1 MASALISLFCTRTY
15 GALLIPRTR
24 VSCVFGSI
32 FYPTPIV
39 SIIIAMAEGPDPRE
53 KSLEKLEKEITCTMC
68 QGHYEKAKLLP
79 CNHYYCGACIE
90 KIAKRARGKPF
101 DCPECRKET
110 SLPPGGVAELQGA
123 FFVERMK
130 DVYGTMAKAE
140 GKMEAVCEQC
150 RGAKATAFCRQ
161 CAEFIC
167 ADCERCHK
175 KMKVFN
181 SHVVASLVDLKK
193 GGVKNIPL
201 KEAPEVKCP
210 EHNQVIGL
218 FCFDCDCLI
227 CRDCTIID
235 HSGHKFEF
243 LNKCAPES
251 RKTLRDSLAPLQ
263 KVQADITSAEK
274 TLATEHAN
282 VVAQKEEVCKS
293 IQQSFD
299 TLKALLDQRKRELVK
314 KATTLAQKKKDV
326 LSDQKKVF
334 QVAQKE
340 IHLLVEL
347 IERNIEST
355 SDQDLMSIRKQLQNK
370 IEEEEKHHRQLS
382 LKPTATADI
391 SCNLPSTDVI
401 PKHLGR
407 VYDRLSLHVLVEN
420 INDVIKCELGSPVQV
435 SLLAPTASLTDI
447 SANLCVVNPSSL
459 IKCGVVQKSVG
470 MYTITITPQVRGR
483 HDLIVKVK
491 NEEIDGSPFR
501 MFVKIPPSQLGQ
513 DVHMIGGFSWPWGI
527 AINNKQQLMV
537 AVARLG
543 GKKITIME
551 RDGKKVQ
558 TIECGEFQNLHGVA
572 SGTDGAIYVTD
583 IGAQCLFKFNS
594 SGKLLKTVRN
604 ELKKPY
610 SVRIIQNQLYV
621 VDNASHLVKI
631 FDMHCNVVRTISTQ
645 ECPNP
650 RDIAQGPDGLYVAGK
665 NKISVYSHD
674 GVFIH
679 HLNLRPSSLKFSVFN
694 GICFDSSGHIIA
706 SDWNNG
712 VYIFTSSCKC
722 VGHIV
727 SSNVGLCIPVGVT
740 VDEDG
745 FVYVC
750 GYYSKNVVII

>member
-1 MASALISLFCTRTY
+1 MAD
-15 GALLIPRTR
+15 
-24 VSCVFGSI
+24 
-32 FYPTPIV
+32 
-39 SIIIAMAEGPDPRE
+39 GPHPRE
-53 KSLEKLEKEITCTMC
+53 KPLEKLEKEITCAVC

-123 FFVERMK
+123 FFAERMK
-130 DVYGTMAKAE
+130 DVYGIMAKAE

-150 RGAKATAFCRQ
+150 SGTKAIAFCRQ

-167 ADCERCHK
+167 ADCERCHT
-175 KMKVFN
+175 KMKVFT

-210 EHNQVIGL
+210 EHQEFIRL
-218 FCFDCDCLI
+218 FCFDCDRLI
-227 CRDCTIID
+227 CRDCTIVD
-235 HSGHKFEF
+235 HNGHKFEF
-243 LNKCAPES
+243 LNKCASEN
-251 RKTLRDSLAPLQ
+251 RKTLRDSLDPLQ
-263 KVQADITSAEK
+263 KVQADIASAEK

-293 IQQSFD
+293 IEQSFD

-314 KATTLAQKKKDV
+314 KATTLAQKKKDA
-326 LSDQKKVF
+326 LSDQKKVV

-340 IHLLVEL
+340 IQLLVEL

-355 SDQDLMSIRKQLQNK
+355 SDQDLMSIRKQLQTK

-401 PKHLGR
+401 PKHFGR
-407 VYDRLSLHVLVEN
+407 VYDRLTPHVLLEN
-420 INDVIKCELGSPVQV
+420 INDVIKCELRSPVQV
-435 SLLAPTASLTDI
+435 PLLAPTASLTDI
-447 SANLCVVNPSSL
+447 SANLKCVVNPSSL

-470 MYTITITPQVRGR
+470 MYTITITPQLRGR

-501 MFVKIPPSQLGQ
+501 VFVKIPPSQLGQ
-513 DVHMIGGFSWPWGI
+513 DVQKIDGFTLPWGI

-537 AVARLG
+537 AERG
-543 GKKITIME
+543 YGSKKITIME

-558 TIECGEFQNLHGVA
+558 TIKCGKFKYLRGVA

-583 IGAQCLFKFNS
+583 TTEQCLFKFNS
-594 SGKLLKTVRN
+594 SGILLKTVRN

-610 SVRIIQNQLYV
+610 SVKIIQNQLYV
-621 VDNASHLVKI
+621 VDSDSHLVKI

-645 ECPNP
+645 ECPKAC
-650 RDIAQGPDGLYVAGK
+650 DIAQGPNGLYVAGEK
-665 NKISVYSHD
+665 KISVYSHD

-679 HLNLRPSSLKFSVFN
+679 HLNLQPSSLKLSQFF

-706 SDWNNG
+706 TDWYNG
-712 VYIFTSSCKC
+712 VYIFTSSGEC

-727 SSNVGLCIPVGVT
+727 SSNVGLRNPVGVT

-750 GYYSKNVVII
+750 GYYSNNVVII

>member
-1 MASALISLFCTRTY
+1 MFSVPFSILLPLSLF
-15 GALLIPRTR
+15 
-24 VSCVFGSI
+24 F
-32 FYPTPIV
+32 
-39 SIIIAMAEGPDPRE
+39 IAMAGGPDPRE
-53 KSLEKLEKEITCTMC
+53 KSLEKLEKEITCAVY
-68 QGHYEKAKLLP
+68 QSHYEKAKLLP

-150 RGAKATAFCRQ
+150 SRAKATAFCRQ
-161 CAEFIC
+161 RAEFIC
-167 ADCERCHK
+167 ADCERVHK
-175 KMKVFN
+175 RSKLFN
-181 SHVVASLVDLKK
+181 GHVVATLVDLKK

-201 KEAPEVKCP
+201 KEAPEVKCSD
-210 EHNQVIGL
+210 HNQVIGL
-218 FCFDCDCLI
+218 FCFDCDHLI
-227 CRDCTIID
+227 CRDYTIID

-251 RKTLRDSLAPLQ
+251 RKKLRDSLAPLQ
-263 KVQADITSAEK
+263 KVQADIASAEK

-282 VVAQKEEVCKS
+282 VVTQKEEVCKS
-293 IQQSFD
+293 IEQSFD
-299 TLKALLDQRKRELVK
+299 ILKALLDQRKRELVK
-314 KATTLAQKKKDV
+314 KATTLAQKKKDAP
-326 LSDQKKVF
+326 SDQKKVF

-340 IHLLVEL
+340 IQLLVEL

-355 SDQDLMSIRKQLQNK
+355 SDQDLMSIRKQLQTK
-370 IEEEEKHHRQLS
+370 IEEEEKHHRQFS

-401 PKHLGR
+401 PKRLGI
-407 VYDRLSLHVLVEN
+407 VYDNSTTPQIFNVN
-420 INDVIKCELGSPVQV
+420 SCELGSSVQV
-435 SLLAPTASLTDI
+435 TLLAPTASLTDI
-447 SANLCVVNPSSL
+447 SADLKCVVNPSSL
-459 IKCGVVQKSVG
+459 IKCGVVQKRVG

-513 DVHMIGGFSWPWGI
+513 DVHVSFPWGI
-527 AINNKQQLMV
+527 AINNNQQLMV
-537 AVARLG
+537 AETG
-543 GKKITIME
+543 FGSKKITIME

-558 TIECGEFQNLHGVA
+558 TIKCGEFHIPCGVA
-572 SGTDGAIYVTD
+572 SSADGAIYVID
-583 IGAQCLFKFNS
+583 REARCLFKFNS
-594 SGKLLKTVRN
+594 SGILLKTVRN

-610 SVRIIQNQLYV
+610 IVKIIQNQLYV
-621 VDNASHLVKI
+621 VDRDSRLVKI
-631 FDMHCNVVRTISTQ
+631 FDMDCNVVRTISTQ

-650 RDIAQGPDGLYVAGK
+650 QDIAQGPNGLYVAGK
-665 NKISVYSHD
+665 KKISVYSHD

-679 HLNLRPSSLKFSVFN
+679 HLNLQPSSLKLSWFN

-706 SDWNNG
+706 SDWYNG
-712 VYIFTSSCKC
+712 VYIFTSSGEC
-722 VGHIV
+722 VGRIV
-727 SSNVGLCIPVGVT
+727 SSNVGLDIPAGVT

-750 GYYSKNVVII
+750 GYYSNNVVIF

>member
-1 MASALISLFCTRTY
+1 
-15 GALLIPRTR
+15 
-24 VSCVFGSI
+24 
-32 FYPTPIV
+32 
-39 SIIIAMAEGPDPRE
+39 MAEGPDPRE
-53 KSLEKLEKEITCTMC
+53 KPLEKLEKEITCAVC

-90 KIAKRARGKPF
+90 KIAKSARGKTF

-130 DVYGTMAKAE
+130 DVYGTMAKAG

-150 RGAKATAFCRQ
+150 SGAKAIAFCRQ

-227 CRDCTIID
+227 CRDCTIVD
-235 HSGHKFEF
+235 HNGHKFEF

-263 KVQADITSAEK
+263 KVQADIASAEK

-293 IQQSFD
+293 IEQSFD
-299 TLKALLDQRKRELVK
+299 ILKALLDQRKRVLVK
-314 KATTLAQKKKDV
+314 KATTLAQKKKDT

-340 IHLLVEL
+340 IQLLVKL

-355 SDQDLMSIRKQLQNK
+355 SDQDLMSIRKQLQTK

-401 PKHLGR
+401 PKHLGI
-407 VYDRLSLHVLVEN
+407 VYDNSTTPQIFHVN
-420 INDVIKCELGSPVQV
+420 SCELGSSVQV
-435 SLLAPTASLTDI
+435 PLLAPTASLTDI
-447 SANLCVVNPSSL
+447 SANLKCVVNPSSL
-459 IKCGVVQKSVG
+459 IKCGVIQKSVG
-470 MYTITITPQVRGR
+470 MYTITVSPQVRGR

-513 DVHMIGGFSWPWGI
+513 DVHKIGCVHEIGGFIWPCRI
-527 AINNKQQLMV
+527 TINNKQQLMV
-537 AVARLG
+537 TVARLG

-558 TIECGEFQNLHGVA
+558 TIECGEFQDPFGVA
-572 SGTDGAIYVTD
+572 SGTDGSIYVTD
-583 IGAQCLFKFNS
+583 ITAQCLFKFNS
-594 SGKLLKTVRN
+594 SGTLLKTVRN

-610 SVRIIQNQLYV
+610 SVKIIQNQLYV
-621 VDNASHLVKI
+621 VDSDSHLVKI
-631 FDMHCNVVRTISTQ
+631 FDMDCNVVRTISTQ

-650 RDIAQGPDGLYVAGK
+650 RDIAQGPNGLYVAGE

-679 HLNLRPSSLKFSVFN
+679 HLNLQPSSLKLSQFN

-706 SDWNNG
+706 SDWYNH
-712 VYIFTSSCKC
+712 VYIFTSSGEC

-727 SSNVGLCIPVGVT
+727 SSNVRLRNPAGVT

-750 GYYSKNVVII
+750 GYYSNNVVII

>member
-1 MASALISLFCTRTY
+1 MASALISLFCTRT
-15 GALLIPRTR
+15 R
-24 VSCVFGSI
+24 VSCVLGSI

-39 SIIIAMAEGPDPRE
+39 SFFIAMAEGPDPRE
-53 KSLEKLEKEITCTMC
+53 KSLEKLEKEITCAVC
-68 QGHYEKAKLLP
+68 QSHYEKAKLLP

-140 GKMEAVCEQC
+140 GEMEAVCEQC
-150 RGAKATAFCRQ
+150 SGAKATAFCRQ

-167 ADCERCHK
+167 ADCERVHK
-175 KMKVFN
+175 RSKLFN
-181 SHVVASLVDLKK
+181 GHVVASLVDLKK

-201 KEAPEVKCP
+201 KEAPEVKCSD
-210 EHNQVIGL
+210 HNQVIGL
-218 FCFDCDCLI
+218 FCFDCDHLI
-227 CRDCTIID
+227 CRDYTIID

-263 KVQADITSAEK
+263 KVQADIASAEK

-282 VVAQKEEVCKS
+282 VVTQKEEVCKS
-293 IQQSFD
+293 IEQSFD
-299 TLKALLDQRKRELVK
+299 ILKALLDQRKRELVK
-314 KATTLAQKKKDV
+314 KATTLAQKKKDA

-340 IHLLVEL
+340 IQLLVEL

-355 SDQDLMSIRKQLQNK
+355 SDQDLMSIRKQLQTK

-391 SCNLPSTDVI
+391 RCNLPSTDVI
-401 PKHLGR
+401 PKHLGA
-407 VYDRLSLHVLVEN
+407 VFAGTVLLD
-420 INDVIKCELGSPVQV
+420 IIDSCELGSSVQV
-435 SLLAPTASLTDI
+435 ALLAPTASLTDI
-447 SANLCVVNPSSL
+447 SADLKCVVKPSSL
-459 IKCGVVQKSVG
+459 IKCGVVQNSVG
-470 MYTITITPQVRGR
+470 MHTITITPQVRGR
-483 HDLIVKVK
+483 HDLIVKMK
-491 NEEIDGSPFR
+491 NVEIDGSPFR
-501 MFVKIPPSQLGQ
+501 VFVKIPPSQLGQ
-513 DVHMIGGFSWPWGI
+513 DVHKIGGISHPWGI

-558 TIECGEFQNLHGVA
+558 TIECGEFIDPRGVA

-594 SGKLLKTVRN
+594 SGILLKTVCN
-604 ELKKPY
+604 ELKKPC
-610 SVRIIQNQLYV
+610 SVKIIQNQLYV
-621 VDNASHLVKI
+621 VDRDSHLVKI
-631 FDMHCNVVRTISTQ
+631 FDMDCNVVRTISTQ
-645 ECPNP
+645 ECPYP
-650 RDIAQGPDGLYVAGK
+650 RDIAQGPDGLYVAGEK
-665 NKISVYSHD
+665 KISVYSHD

-679 HLNLRPSSLKFSVFN
+679 HLNLQPSSLNLSQFF

-706 SDWNNG
+706 SDFDNG
-712 VYIFTSSCKC
+712 VYIFTSSGEC

-727 SSNVGLCIPVGVT
+727 SSNVGLDNPTGVT

-750 GYYSKNVVII
+750 GFNSYNVVVI

>member
-1 MASALISLFCTRTY
+1 
-15 GALLIPRTR
+15 
-24 VSCVFGSI
+24 
-32 FYPTPIV
+32 
-39 SIIIAMAEGPDPRE
+39 MAEGPDPRE
-53 KSLEKLEKEITCTMC
+53 KPLEELEKEITCAVC

-90 KIAKRARGKPF
+90 KIAKSAQGKPF

-150 RGAKATAFCRQ
+150 SGAKATAFCRQ

-167 ADCERCHK
+167 ANCERCHK

-193 GGVKNIPL
+193 GGDKNIPL
-201 KEAPEVKCP
+201 KEAPEVKCSD
-210 EHNQVIGL
+210 HNQVIGL
-218 FCFDCDCLI
+218 FCFDCDRLI
-227 CRDCTIID
+227 CRDCTIVD
-235 HSGHKFEF
+235 HNGHKFEF

-251 RKTLRDSLAPLQ
+251 RKTLCDSLAPLQ
-263 KVQADITSAEK
+263 KVQADISSAEK

-282 VVAQKEEVCKS
+282 VVSQKEEVCKS
-293 IQQSFD
+293 IEQSFD

-314 KATTLAQKKKDV
+314 KATTLVQKKKDA

-340 IHLLVEL
+340 IQLLVEL

-355 SDQDLMSIRKQLQNK
+355 SDQDLMSIHKQLQTK

-391 SCNLPSTDVI
+391 SCNLPSSDVI
-401 PKHLGR
+401 PKHLGA
-407 VYDRLSLHVLVEN
+407 VFAGTVLLD
-420 INDVIKCELGSPVQV
+420 IIDSCELGSSVQV
-435 SLLAPTASLTDI
+435 ALLAPTASLTDI
-447 SANLCVVNPSSL
+447 SANLKCVVNPSSL

-491 NEEIDGSPFR
+491 NKEIDGSPFR
-501 MFVKIPPSQLGQ
+501 VFVKIPPSQLGQ
-513 DVHMIGGFSWPWGI
+513 DVHKIGGFSWPWGI

-537 AVARLG
+537 AESSLVIGYG

-558 TIECGEFQNLHGVA
+558 TIKCGEFKYLRGVA

-583 IGAQCLFKFNS
+583 TMAQCLFKFNS
-594 SGKLLKTVRN
+594 SGTLLKTVRN

-610 SVRIIQNQLYV
+610 SVKIIQNQLYV
-621 VDNASHLVKI
+621 VDSDSHLVKI
-631 FDMHCNVVRTISTQ
+631 FDMDCNVVRTISTQ

-650 RDIAQGPDGLYVAGK
+650 QDIAQGPNGLYVAGEK
-665 NKISVYSHD
+665 KISVYSHD

-679 HLNLRPSSLKFSVFN
+679 HLNLQPSSLKLSQFN
-694 GICFDSSGHIIA
+694 GICFVSSGHIIA
-706 SDWNNG
+706 SDYNNG
-712 VYIFTSSCKC
+712 MYIFTSSGEC
-722 VGHIV
+722 VGHID
-727 SSNVGLCIPVGVT
+727 SSNVGLSIPAGVT

-750 GYYSKNVVII
+750 GYWSNNVVII

>member
-1 MASALISLFCTRTY
+1 MFHLFLNDALMFVCLMCVLLVNKSQLSASMSK
-15 GALLIPRTR
+15 
-24 VSCVFGSI
+24 V
-32 FYPTPIV
+32 
-39 SIIIAMAEGPDPRE
+39 
-53 KSLEKLEKEITCTMC
+53 
-68 QGHYEKAKLLP
+68 
-79 CNHYYCGACIE
+79 IE
-90 KIAKRARGKPF
+90 Q
-101 DCPECRKET
+101 E
-110 SLPPGGVAELQGA
+110 
-123 FFVERMK
+123 
-130 DVYGTMAKAE
+130 
-140 GKMEAVCEQC
+140 
-150 RGAKATAFCRQ
+150 
-161 CAEFIC
+161 
-167 ADCERCHK
+167 
-175 KMKVFN
+175 KMKVFT

-210 EHNQVIGL
+210 EHQEFIRL
-218 FCFDCDCLI
+218 FCFDCDRLI
-227 CRDCTIID
+227 CRDCTIVD
-235 HSGHKFEF
+235 HNGHKFEF
-243 LNKCAPES
+243 LNKCASEN
-251 RKTLRDSLAPLQ
+251 RKTLRDSLDPLQ
-263 KVQADITSAEK
+263 KVQADIASAEK

-293 IQQSFD
+293 IEQSFD

-340 IHLLVEL
+340 IQLLVEL

-355 SDQDLMSIRKQLQNK
+355 SDQDLMNIRKQLQTK

-407 VYDRLSLHVLVEN
+407 VYDRLTPHVLLEN
-420 INDVIKCELGSPVQV
+420 INDVIKCELSSPVQV
-435 SLLAPTASLTDI
+435 PLLGPTASLTDI
-447 SANLCVVNPSSL
+447 SANLKCVVNPSSL

-470 MYTITITPQVRGR
+470 MYTITITPQLRGR

-501 MFVKIPPSQLGQ
+501 VFVKIPPSQLGQ
-513 DVHMIGGFSWPWGI
+513 DVQKIDGFTLPWGI

-537 AVARLG
+537 AERG
-543 GKKITIME
+543 YGSKKITIME

-558 TIECGEFQNLHGVA
+558 TIKCGKFKYLRGVA

-583 IGAQCLFKFNS
+583 TTEQCLFKFNS
-594 SGKLLKTVRN
+594 SGILLKTVRN

-610 SVRIIQNQLYV
+610 SVKIIQNQLYV
-621 VDNASHLVKI
+621 VDSDSHLVKI

-645 ECPNP
+645 ECPKAC
-650 RDIAQGPDGLYVAGK
+650 DIAQGPNGLYVAGEK
-665 NKISVYSHD
+665 KISVYSHD

-679 HLNLRPSSLKFSVFN
+679 HLNLQPSSLKLSQFF

-706 SDWNNG
+706 TDWDNG
-712 VYIFTSSCKC
+712 VYIFTSSGEC

-727 SSNVGLCIPVGVT
+727 SSNVGLRNPVGVT

-750 GYYSKNVVII
+750 GYYSNNVVII

>member
-1 MASALISLFCTRTY
+1 
-15 GALLIPRTR
+15 
-24 VSCVFGSI
+24 
-32 FYPTPIV
+32 
-39 SIIIAMAEGPDPRE
+39 MAEGPDPRE
-53 KSLEKLEKEITCTMC
+53 KSLEKLEKEITCAVC

-90 KIAKRARGKPF
+90 KIAKHARGKPF

-150 RGAKATAFCRQ
+150 SGTKATAFCRQ

-167 ADCERCHK
+167 ADCERSHK

-181 SHVVASLVDLKK
+181 GHVVASQVDLKK

-210 EHNQVIGL
+210 EHQEFIRL
-218 FCFDCDCLI
+218 FCFDCDHLV

-235 HSGHKFEF
+235 HNGHKFEF

-263 KVQADITSAEK
+263 KVQADIASAEK
-274 TLATEHAN
+274 ILATDHAN

-293 IQQSFD
+293 IEQSFD
-299 TLKALLDQRKRELVK
+299 ILKALLDQRKKELVK
-314 KATTLAQKKKDV
+314 KATTLAQKKKDA

-340 IHLLVEL
+340 IQLLVEL

-355 SDQDLMSIRKQLQNK
+355 SDQDLMSIRKQLQTK

-401 PKHLGR
+401 RKHLGA
-407 VYDRLSLHVLVEN
+407 VFAGTVLLD
-420 INDVIKCELGSPVQV
+420 IIDSCELGSSVQV
-435 SLLAPTASLTDI
+435 ALLAPTASLTDI
-447 SANLCVVNPSSL
+447 SANLKCVVNLSSL
-459 IKCGVVQKSVG
+459 IECGVVQKSVG

-501 MFVKIPPSQLGQ
+501 MFVKISPSQLGQ
-513 DVHMIGGFSWPWGI
+513 DVRMIGGVSRPWGI
-527 AINNKQQLMV
+527 TINNKQQLMV
-537 AVARLG
+537 AERG
-543 GKKITIME
+543 YGSKKITIME

-558 TIECGEFQNLHGVA
+558 TIKCGKFQDPRGVA

-583 IGAQCLFKFNS
+583 IDAQCLFKFNS
-594 SGKLLKTVRN
+594 SGILLKTVRN

-610 SVRIIQNQLYV
+610 SVKIIQNQLYV
-621 VDNASHLVKI
+621 VDSDSHLVKI
-631 FDMHCNVVRTISTQ
+631 FDMDCNVVRTISTQ

-650 RDIAQGPDGLYVAGK
+650 RDIAQGPDGLYVAGEK
-665 NKISVYSHD
+665 KISVYSHD

-679 HLNLRPSSLKFSVFN
+679 HLNLQPSSLKLSQFN

-706 SDWNNG
+706 SDWNN
-712 VYIFTSSCKC
+712 VMYIFTSSG
-722 VGHIV
+722 VHIV
-727 SSNVGLCIPVGVT
+727 SSNVGLNTPAGVT

-745 FVYVC
+745 FVYYVC
-750 GYYSKNVVII
+750 GHWSDKVVII

>member
-1 MASALISLFCTRTY
+1 MFSVA
-15 GALLIPRTR
+15 
-24 VSCVFGSI
+24 
-32 FYPTPIV
+32 YPTPIV
-39 SIIIAMAEGPDPRE
+39 SFIIEGPDPRE
-53 KSLEKLEKEITCTMC
+53 KPLEKLEKEITCAVC

-101 DCPECRKET
+101 DCPECRKEIF
-110 SLPPGGVAELQGA
+110 LPPGGVAELQGA

-150 RGAKATAFCRQ
+150 SGEKATAFCRQ
-161 CAEFIC
+161 CEEFIC
-167 ADCERCHK
+167 ADCERSHK

-210 EHNQVIGL
+210 GHNQVIGL
-218 FCFDCDCLI
+218 FCFDCDRLI

-235 HSGHKFEF
+235 HCRHEFEF
-243 LNKCAPES
+243 QNKCAPES

-263 KVQADITSAEK
+263 KVQADIVSAEK

-293 IQQSFD
+293 IEQSFD
-299 TLKALLDQRKRELVK
+299 ILKALLDQRKKELVK
-314 KATTLAQKKKDV
+314 KATTLAQKKKDA

-334 QVAQKE
+334 QVAKKE
-340 IHLLVEL
+340 IQLLVEL

-391 SCNLPSTDVI
+391 SCNLPSSDVI
-401 PKHLGR
+401 PKHLGA
-407 VYDRLSLHVLVEN
+407 VFAGTVLLDM
-420 INDVIKCELGSPVQV
+420 IDSCALGSSVQV
-435 SLLAPTASLTDI
+435 SLLAPIYTASLTDI
-447 SANLCVVNPSSL
+447 SANLKCVVNPSSL

-470 MYTITITPQVRGR
+470 MCTITITPQVRGR

-501 MFVKIPPSQLGQ
+501 MFVKIPPCQLGQ
-513 DVHMIGGFSWPWGI
+513 DVHEIGGFHLPWGI

-537 AVARLG
+537 AEG
-543 GKKITIME
+543 MYDGSKKITIME

-558 TIECGEFQNLHGVA
+558 TIKCDEFKSLSGVA
-572 SGTDGAIYVTD
+572 NGTDGAIYVTD

-594 SGKLLKTVRN
+594 SGTLLKTVRN
-604 ELKKPY
+604 ELKKPF
-610 SVRIIQNQLYV
+610 SVKIIQNQLYV
-621 VDNASHLVKI
+621 VDRDSHLVKI
-631 FDMHCNVVRTISTQ
+631 FDMDCNVVRTISTQ

-650 RDIAQGPDGLYVAGK
+650 RDIADGLYVAVK
-665 NKISVYSHD
+665 QKISVYSHD

-679 HLNLRPSSLKFSVFN
+679 HLNLQPSSLKLSQFN
-694 GICFDSSGHIIA
+694 GICFDNSGHIIA
-706 SDWNNG
+706 TDWYNG
-712 VYIFTSSCKC
+712 VYIFTSSGEC

-727 SSNVGLCIPVGVT
+727 SSNVGLENPAGVT

-745 FVYVC
+745 FVLCVWIL
-750 GYYSKNVVII
+750 VF